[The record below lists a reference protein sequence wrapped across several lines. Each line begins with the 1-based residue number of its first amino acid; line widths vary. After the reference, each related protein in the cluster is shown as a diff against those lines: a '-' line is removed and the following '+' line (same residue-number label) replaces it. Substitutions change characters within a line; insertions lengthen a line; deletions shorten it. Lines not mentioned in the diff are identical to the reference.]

1 MLEMLQ
7 MRANFLVMLGESR
20 AYFSH
25 LLHALPVRSALFEN
39 KMSCS
44 LLKARK
50 TQVVKV
56 GAGLNALNL
65 EK

>member
-7 MRANFLVMLGESR
+7 MRANFLVMLAESR
-20 AYFSH
+20 AYFSN
-25 LLHALPVRSALFEN
+25 LLHALPVCSALSEN
-39 KMSCS
+39 KVLCS
-44 LLKARK
+44 LLKTRK

-65 EK
+65 AK